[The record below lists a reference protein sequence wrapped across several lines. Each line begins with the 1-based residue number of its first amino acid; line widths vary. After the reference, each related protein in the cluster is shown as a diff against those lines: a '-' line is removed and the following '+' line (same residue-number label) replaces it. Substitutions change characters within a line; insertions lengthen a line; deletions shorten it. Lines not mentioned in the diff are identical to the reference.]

1 MPTGSKHLSGKWRF
15 LTLVLLVTAGIP
27 VWGGATDEDQTAKEI
42 DHLLVYIG
50 GSTCQFIRNDK
61 TYDAA
66 AARSHIQKKY
76 DYIRSRIKT
85 AEDFIRYAAS
95 QSSMS
100 GKPYRIRCGG
110 ETMLC
115 ADWLHAELERYR
127 QKQ

>member
-66 AARSHIQKKY
+66 AAPGMIDKLVDEVSRDMELGLKSHLL
-76 DYIRSRIKT
+76 
-85 AEDFIRYAAS
+85 F
-95 QSSMS
+95 
-100 GKPYRIRCGG
+100 GVPFG
-110 ETMLC
+110 
-115 ADWLHAELERYR
+115 
-127 QKQ
+127 